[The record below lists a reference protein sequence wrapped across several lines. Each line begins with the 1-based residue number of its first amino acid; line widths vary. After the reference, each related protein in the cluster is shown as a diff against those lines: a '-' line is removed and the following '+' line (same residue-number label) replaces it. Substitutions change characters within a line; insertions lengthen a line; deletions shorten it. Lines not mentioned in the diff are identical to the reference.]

1 MKTDLLKFNSI
12 CCQEWPHVTGNEPH
26 ILPIYNTSAFVFDD
40 IQQGINI
47 FEGKE
52 KGFSYS
58 RYDNPTLATTAEKL
72 AALESIDLDDKA
84 HCVLCGSGMGA
95 ISSLLYAVLEQGD
108 TILTQGDLYGGTT
121 ELIQNHLNKFGIKF
135 IVVDFNDLAAVKEIL
150 EKKTVKL
157 IYIETPSN
165 PLLSVVD
172 LKEVAS
178 LAKQHNI
185 VTAIDNTFAS
195 CYLQRPLNYGI
206 DYVIYSTTK
215 YLNGMGNALGGAII
229 TREEENYNK
238 VWNVLKLNGTYC
250 SPTDAWYLY
259 NGLKTF
265 PIRMDRHC
273 ANALALAQFLE
284 GHKFINKVNYPGL
297 KSHPGHETAKNQMAA
312 FGGMLSFE
320 IDGTLAQVLEFM
332 NSLKLATLAPTLGN
346 VDTILLHP
354 ATSSHLKVDKAQR
367 EKVGITDSLV
377 RVSVG
382 IEDIEDLIHDFEQ
395 ALNKVEGV
403 TPNRP

>member
-1 MKTDLLKFNSI
+1 MKTDLLKFKSI
-12 CCQEWPHVTGNEPH
+12 CCQEWPHVTANEPH

-40 IQQGINI
+40 IQQGIKI

-52 KGFSYS
+52 EGFSYS
-58 RYDNPTLATTAEKL
+58 RYDNPTLATTAAKL
-72 AALESIDLDDKA
+72 AALESIDLKDKA

-95 ISSLLYAVLEQGD
+95 ISTLLYSVLEHGD

-121 ELIQNHLNKFGIKF
+121 ELIQNHLVKFGIKS
-135 IVVDFNDLAAVKEIL
+135 IVVDFNDKDAVKKVLNEETI
-150 EKKTVKL
+150 KL

-165 PLLSVVD
+165 PLLNCVD
-172 LKEVAS
+172 LKSVAAI
-178 LAKQHNI
+178 AKEHNI
-185 VTAIDNTFAS
+185 ITAIDNTFAS

-229 TREEENYNK
+229 TLEHDK
-238 VWNVLKLNGTYC
+238 FKKAWNVMKLNGTYC

-273 ANALALAQFLE
+273 ANALALAEFLE
-284 GHKFINKVNYPGL
+284 GHSSVKKVNYPGL
-297 KSHPGHETAKNQMAA
+297 KSHPGHEIAKNQMAA

-320 IDGTLAQVLEFM
+320 INGTLDQVLKFM
-332 NSLKLATLAPTLGN
+332 NSLNLASLAPTLGN

-367 EKVGITDSLV
+367 EKVGITDGLV

-382 IEDIEDLIHDFEQ
+382 IESIEDLIRDFDQ
-395 ALNKVEGV
+395 ALGQSV
-403 TPNRP
+403 

>member
-12 CCQEWPHVTGNEPH
+12 CCQEWPHVSANEPH

-40 IQQGINI
+40 IHQGIRI

-58 RYDNPTLATTAEKL
+58 RYDNPTLATTAAKL
-72 AALESIDLDDKA
+72 AALESIDLECSA
-84 HCVLCGSGMGA
+84 YCVLTGSGMGA
-95 ISSLLYAVLEQGD
+95 ISTLFYSVLEQGD

-121 ELIQNHLNKFGIKF
+121 ELIQNQLNRFGVKF
-135 IVVDFNDLAAVKEIL
+135 IVVDFDDKDEVQRIIKENEI
-150 EKKTVKL
+150 KM

-165 PLLSVVD
+165 PLLSCID
-172 LKEVAS
+172 IKEVAS
-178 LAKQHNI
+178 IGKEHKI
-185 VTAIDNTFAS
+185 ITAIDNTFAS

-215 YLNGMGNALGGAII
+215 FLNGMGNALGGAII
-229 TREEENYNK
+229 SLDEGNYK
-238 VWNVLKLNGTYC
+238 KAWNVMKLHGTYC

-273 ANALALAQFLE
+273 ANALELAQFLE
-284 GHKFINKVNYPGL
+284 NHPSVKRVNYPGL
-297 KSHPGHETAKNQMAA
+297 ESHLGHHIAKKQMSA

-320 IDGTLAQVLEFM
+320 INGTMDQALKFMDALQLA
-332 NSLKLATLAPTLGN
+332 SLAPTLGN

-354 ATSSHLKVDKAQR
+354 ASSSHLKVDKEQR
-367 EKVGITDSLV
+367 EKVGITDGLV

-382 IEDIEDLIHDFEQ
+382 IEAVDDLINDFDG
-395 ALNKVEGV
+395 ALA
-403 TPNRP
+403 TALS